1 MSPEP
6 DCAVVSG
13 ILRPYEMSEVAVFVL
28 IAKMVEPGRWLV
40 GCFTVNRVNKPYRS
54 SGPPRL

>member
-13 ILRPYEMSEVAVFVL
+13 MLRPYEMSEVGALVL
-28 IAKMVEPGRWLV
+28 MAKAVEPRLELAFVFMANHGIH
-40 GCFTVNRVNKPYRS
+40 PYRS
-54 SGPPRL
+54 SAPRRL